1 MKISMKGLED
11 QVKEIS
17 QKVEEND
24 QKMGIEKTQRMQ
36 MVNNENV
43 G

>member
-17 QKVEEND
+17 QKVEKND
-24 QKMGIEKTQRMQ
+24 QKMGNMSVEIRK
-36 MVNNENV
+36 
-43 G
+43 